1 MLLFVQKGKVMKKN
15 KYELV
20 MLKDGKEISRVNLD
34 NNLYVVLNDRETF
47 GPATGASIW
56 QDETNET
63 NQSDTDYEQVFKGYD
78 EIKGLKKVMGL

>member
-1 MLLFVQKGKVMKKN
+1 MKT

-20 MLKDGKEISRVNLD
+20 MLKDGKEVSRVNLD

-47 GPATGASIW
+47 SPTTGASIW
-56 QDETNET
+56 QDESNGT
-63 NQSDTDYEQVFKGYD
+63 NQDSDYEQVFKGND